1 MENASKALIMAASV
15 LLGVMI
21 LSVGVYLFYVYSDY
35 SSNAYQQMEQAQIN
49 QFNTQFLKYYGMTAV
64 ENEKEEPQP
73 ILCTAHDI
81 ISLANLAYQ
90 NNLQYEVDNLNGYNV
105 NTYYIQIDVGNT
117 NITLGVFDHDE
128 QTKLSFIQQN
138 SVQKVETTD
147 TQGNTVTITE
157 PKYYYC
163 ESEPIVSNITKRVCY
178 MKFKE
183 YVP

>member
-35 SSNAYQQMEQAQIN
+35 SSNAYQQLEQAQIN

-117 NITLGVFDHDE
+117 KATKNLEKWDE

>member
-35 SSNAYQQMEQAQIN
+35 SANAYAQMEQAQID
-49 QFNTQFLKYYGMTAV
+49 QFNTQFLKYYGTTGV
-64 ENEKEEPQP
+64 ENDGEEPQP
-73 ILCTAHDI
+73 ILCTAHTI

-90 NNLQYEVDNLNGYNV
+90 NNLQYEVDYLDGYNI

-117 NITLGVFDHDE
+117 KATRNLE
-128 QTKLSFIQQN
+128 KWNEETKLSFIQQN
-138 SVQKVETTD
+138 SVQQVETTNEE
-147 TQGNTVTITE
+147 GELVTVTE

-163 ESEPIVSNITKRVCY
+163 ELEPIVSSVTKRVCY

>member
-35 SSNAYQQMEQAQIN
+35 SSNAYQRMEQAQID

-64 ENEKEEPQP
+64 ENEGEEQKP

-105 NTYYIQIDVGNT
+105 
-117 NITLGVFDHDE
+117 
-128 QTKLSFIQQN
+128 
-138 SVQKVETTD
+138 
-147 TQGNTVTITE
+147 
-157 PKYYYC
+157 
-163 ESEPIVSNITKRVCY
+163 
-178 MKFKE
+178 M
-183 YVP
+183 

>member
-35 SSNAYQQMEQAQIN
+35 SSNAYQRMEQAQIN

-64 ENEKEEPQP
+64 KDENEKPKP

-90 NNLQYEVDNLNGYNV
+90 NNIQYEVNYLNGYNV

-117 NITLGVFDHDE
+117 KATKNLEKWDDS
-128 QTKLSFIQQN
+128 TKLSFIQQN
-138 SVQKVETTD
+138 SVQKVESINDQGQLVTT
-147 TQGNTVTITE
+147 TE

-163 ESEPIVSNITKRVCY
+163 ESEPIVSDITKRVCY